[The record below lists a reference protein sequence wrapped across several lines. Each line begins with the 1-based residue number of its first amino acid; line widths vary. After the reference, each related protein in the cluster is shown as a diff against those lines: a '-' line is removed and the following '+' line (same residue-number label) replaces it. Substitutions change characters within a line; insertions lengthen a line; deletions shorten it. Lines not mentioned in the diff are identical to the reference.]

1 VRLILAAALALAAA
15 PAAAQMYKCVD
26 ARGVTHYT
34 DKPQPGCKGGP
45 VDIRGSPLIS
55 GAPGKPP
62 AADAKVESPT
72 KAANDP
78 QCVRLRQEYEA
89 AAGMGRMHMDQA
101 TLEARLASIKEQ
113 MRGCP

>member
-26 ARGVTHYT
+26 QRGVTHYT
-34 DKPQPGCKGGP
+34 DKPQPNCKGGP

-55 GAPGKPP
+55 GAPAKP
-62 AADAKVESPT
+62 AADEKVEIPK

-78 QCVRLRQEYEA
+78 QCVRLRQEYDA
-89 AAGMGRMHMDQA
+89 AAGVGRMHMDPA
-101 TLEARLASIKEQ
+101 TLEARLAAIKEQ